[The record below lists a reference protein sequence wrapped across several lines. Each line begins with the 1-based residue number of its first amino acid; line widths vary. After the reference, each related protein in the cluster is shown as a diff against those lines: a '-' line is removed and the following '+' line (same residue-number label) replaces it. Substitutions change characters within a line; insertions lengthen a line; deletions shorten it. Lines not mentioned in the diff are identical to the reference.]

1 MVTIVETMSYYAFL
15 VTIMAA
21 AAYVLHLFLKRTWL
35 TKAGL
40 VLNAAGAVCMLI
52 AVVNRT
58 MQVGRLPLNSVFE
71 YLIVLSFA
79 ILCVAVFISLRF
91 RSYGPVAVI
100 LVICAVLIGISF
112 GKTDV
117 GGPLLPA
124 LQSNWRV
131 SHVMTAII
139 SYSAFALAAGVAVF
153 YLIIMPRKEPQGGI
167 PEEKKNRGV
176 FLERMMFNSVVV
188 GFIFLTLL
196 IITGAI
202 WAEEAWGSWWTW
214 DPKETWALITWIIYA
229 IYLHLRLRPAWRGRK
244 GCYLAVIGFV
254 AVLFT
259 LLGVTYIFGGLHSY
273 G

>member
-15 VTIMAA
+15 VTILSA
-21 AAYVLHLFLKRTWL
+21 AAYALTMWLKRTWL
-35 TKAGL
+35 PKAGML
-40 VLNAAGAVCMLI
+40 LHALGAVLMLV

-58 MQVGRLPLNSVFE
+58 LQMGRLPLNSVYE
-71 YLIVLSFA
+71 YLLVLSFA
-79 ILCVAVFISLRF
+79 VLLVALFIAF
-91 RSYGPVAVI
+91 KFKSYGLVTVLMAV
-100 LVICAVLIGISF
+100 CAALIAVSF

-131 SHVMTAII
+131 SHVLTAII
-139 SYSAFALAAGVAVF
+139 SYSCFALAFGVAIF
-153 YLIIMPRKEPQGGI
+153 YLIVMPRKTPEGGLPQ
-167 PEEKKNRGV
+167 EKRQRGES
-176 FLERMMFNSVVV
+176 LERLMFNSIVF

-244 GCYLAVIGFV
+244 GCYLAIFGFA

>member
-21 AAYVLHLFLKRTWL
+21 AAYMLMIWLKRSWL
-35 TKAGL
+35 PKAGL
-40 VLNAAGAVCMLI
+40 VLNALGIVFMLI
-52 AVVNRT
+52 AVINRT
-58 MQVGRLPLNSVFE
+58 RQQGRLPLNSVYE
-71 YLIVLSFA
+71 YLLVFALGILIVAL
-79 ILCVAVFISLRF
+79 FISWRF
-91 RSYGPVAVI
+91 RSYGPVVVI
-100 LVICAVLIGISF
+100 LAVTAVLIGISF
-112 GKTDV
+112 GKTDL

-131 SHVMTAII
+131 SHVLTAII
-139 SYSAFALAAGVAVF
+139 SYSAFALAFGIAVF
-153 YLIIMPRKEPQGGI
+153 YLIVIPRGI
-167 PEEKKNRGV
+167 PEKDLPEEKKARAEG
-176 FLERMMFNSVVV
+176 LERIMFNAVVV

-229 IYLHLRLRPAWRGRK
+229 IYFHLRLRPAWRGRR
-244 GCYLAVIGFV
+244 GCYLSIVGFA
-254 AVLFT
+254 AVLFK